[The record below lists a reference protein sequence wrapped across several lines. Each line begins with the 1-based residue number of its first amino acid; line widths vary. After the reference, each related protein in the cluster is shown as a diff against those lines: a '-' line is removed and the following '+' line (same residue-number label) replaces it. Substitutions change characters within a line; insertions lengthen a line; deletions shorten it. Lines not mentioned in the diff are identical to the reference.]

1 VNVAVRDDGGADVAT
16 AVGVAGATLVPEDGE
31 RAVDAVVAVGEA
43 ALRSAAADP
52 PDAPLLPVTAGG
64 GRHLVARDSLDAAL
78 AAAVAGDTR
87 VASHAVL
94 GVRRDDAVVGR
105 ALRDVTVVTASPGS
119 ISEYAVTAGGRS
131 VVSVRADGV
140 VVATPVGSDGYAAAA
155 GGPVLD
161 AGTGVAV
168 VPIAPFST
176 AATTHVTDPGAGLA
190 VSVERRGEV
199 AVYLDGVRRG
209 AVDVDADL
217 RIDRDGTL
225 DVLVPTGTEKF

>member
-1 VNVAVRDDGGADVAT
+1 VA
-16 AVGVAGATLVPEDGE
+16 
-31 RAVDAVVAVGEA
+31 
-43 ALRSAAADP
+43 
-52 PDAPLLPVTAGG
+52 
-64 GRHLVARDSLDAAL
+64 
-78 AAAVAGDTR
+78 
-87 VASHAVL
+87 
-94 GVRRDDAVVGR
+94 
-105 ALRDVTVVTASPGS
+105 
-119 ISEYAVTAGGRS
+119 
-131 VVSVRADGV
+131 SVRADGV

-176 AATTHVTDPGAGLA
+176 AATTHVADPGDGLA